1 MGEAIRNIARRKIR
15 SGLTIFGI
23 VIGTFA
29 LTVMGG
35 MTENFSRQID
45 GAIRIVGNTIDV
57 NSKKQINLTTVRR
70 IERVEGVQAV
80 VRSLGSTLVEDEDE
94 ESPGITFGPP
104 NTVFGIAPQYDTV
117 FFKGV
122 RLQDGRWLERGDTY
136 KTVLGSNVAA
146 NKQVGVGD
154 TIIWLKKKLTV
165 VGVMESTQTFPDN
178 FAVVPFE
185 TVRRVQRIPLWV
197 VGSIAVIPESP
208 QITEEVAKRITK
220 QVPWR
225 YRRIAGAANRRYT
238 PSHGN
243 LPSHRAQRLAARRDC
258 RRSLGR
264 EHDDYVGAGT
274 DPRDRAE
281 EGGRGQRWRYRGGIP
296 PRSGDD
302 GAARWHFWHRA
313 RLHPRPSAQR
323 RLFRGPLRRVAL
335 CHHPAPGGPHHD
347 VRGGHRRRG
356 RLVPRLERVA
366 ARPGAG
372 APQHLTY

>member
-1 MGEAIRNIARRKIR
+1 M
-15 SGLTIFGI
+15 L
-23 VIGTFA
+23 
-29 LTVMGG
+29 
-35 MTENFSRQID
+35 
-45 GAIRIVGNTIDV
+45 

-208 QITEEVAKRITK
+208 QITEEVAERITK
-220 QVPWR
+220 QVPGITAESPER
-225 YRRIAGAANRRYT
+225 QIADIRQAMAIFQAIVLSGSLLAAIVGGLSVVNTMIMSVRERTREIGLKKAVGASDGAIVGEYLLEAAMMGLLGGIFGIVLGSILAQILNAVLFETLSGAALFVIT
-238 PSHGN
+238 P
-243 LPSHRAQRLAARRDC
+243 
-258 RRSLGR
+258 
-264 EHDDYVGAGT
+264 
-274 DPRDRAE
+274 
-281 EGGRGQRWRYRGGIP
+281 
-296 PRSGDD
+296 
-302 GAARWHFWHRA
+302 
-313 RLHPRPSAQR
+313 
-323 RLFRGPLRRVAL
+323 
-335 CHHPAPGGPHHD
+335 
-347 VRGGHRRRG
+347 
-356 RLVPRLERVA
+356 RLVGLTMTFAVAIGGVAGLYPAWSASRLDPVQALRS
-366 ARPGAG
+366 
-372 APQHLTY
+372 T

>member
-1 MGEAIRNIARRKIR
+1 MGEAIRNIARRKVR

-57 NSKKQINLTTVRR
+57 ESKKQINLTTVRR
-70 IERVEGVQAV
+70 IERVDGVRAV

-104 NTVFGIAPQYDTV
+104 NTVFGIAPQHDTI

-136 KTVLGSNVAA
+136 RTVLGANVAA

-185 TVRRVQRIPLWV
+185 TVRRVMRIPLWA

-208 QITEEVAKRITK
+208 QITEEVAERITK
-220 QVPWR
+220 QVPGVTAESPER
-225 YRRIAGAANRRYT
+225 QIADIRQAMAIFQAIVLSG
-238 PSHGN
+238 S
-243 LPSHRAQRLAARRDC
+243 LLAAIVGGL
-258 RRSLGR
+258 SVVNTMIMSVR
-264 EHDDYVGAGT
+264 ERTREIGLKKAVGAS
-274 DPRDRAE
+274 DRAIVGE
-281 EGGRGQRWRYRGGIP
+281 YLLEAAMMGLLGGIVGIVLGSILAQVLNAAFAEALSGAP
-296 PRSGDD
+296 LFVVTPR
-302 GAARWHFWHRA
+302 
-313 RLHPRPSAQR
+313 L
-323 RLFRGPLRRVAL
+323 VAL
-335 CHHPAPGGPHHD
+335 TMTFAVAIGGVAGLYPAWSAS
-347 VRGGHRRRG
+347 
-356 RLVPRLERVA
+356 RLDPVQALRS
-366 ARPGAG
+366 
-372 APQHLTY
+372 T

>member
-165 VGVMESTQTFPDN
+165 VGIMESTQTFPDN

-220 QVPWR
+220 QVPGVTAESPER
-225 YRRIAGAANRRYT
+225 QIADIRQAMAIFQAIVLSG
-238 PSHGN
+238 S
-243 LPSHRAQRLAARRDC
+243 LLAAIVGGL
-258 RRSLGR
+258 SVVNTMIMSVR
-264 EHDDYVGAGT
+264 ERTREIGLKKAVGASDG
-274 DPRDRAE
+274 AIVGE
-281 EGGRGQRWRYRGGIP
+281 YLLEAAMMGLLGGIFGIVLGSILAQVLNAAFSEALSGASLFVIT
-296 PRSGDD
+296 PR
-302 GAARWHFWHRA
+302 
-313 RLHPRPSAQR
+313 L
-323 RLFRGPLRRVAL
+323 VAL
-335 CHHPAPGGPHHD
+335 TMTFAVAIGGVAGLYPAWSAS
-347 VRGGHRRRG
+347 
-356 RLVPRLERVA
+356 RLDPVQALRS
-366 ARPGAG
+366 
-372 APQHLTY
+372 T

>member
-1 MGEAIRNIARRKIR
+1 MGEAIRNIARRKVR

-45 GAIRIVGNTIDV
+45 GAVRIVGNTIDV
-57 NSKKQINLTTVRR
+57 ESKKQINLTTVRR
-70 IERVEGVQAV
+70 IERVDGVRAV

-104 NTVFGIAPQYDTV
+104 NTVFGIAPQHDTI

-136 KTVLGSNVAA
+136 KTVLGSNIAA

-208 QITEEVAKRITK
+208 QITEEVAERITK
-220 QVPWR
+220 QVPGITAESPER
-225 YRRIAGAANRRYT
+225 QIADIRQAMAIFQAIVLSGSLLAAIVGGLSVVNTMIMSVRERTREIGLKKAVGASDGAIVGEYLLEAAMMGLLGGIFGIVLGSILAQILNAVLFETLSGAALFVIT
-238 PSHGN
+238 P
-243 LPSHRAQRLAARRDC
+243 
-258 RRSLGR
+258 
-264 EHDDYVGAGT
+264 
-274 DPRDRAE
+274 
-281 EGGRGQRWRYRGGIP
+281 
-296 PRSGDD
+296 
-302 GAARWHFWHRA
+302 
-313 RLHPRPSAQR
+313 
-323 RLFRGPLRRVAL
+323 
-335 CHHPAPGGPHHD
+335 
-347 VRGGHRRRG
+347 
-356 RLVPRLERVA
+356 RLVGLTMTFAVAIGGVAGLYPAWSASRLDPVQALRS
-366 ARPGAG
+366 
-372 APQHLTY
+372 T

>member
-220 QVPWR
+220 QVPGVTAESPER
-225 YRRIAGAANRRYT
+225 QIADIRQAMAIFQAIVLSG
-238 PSHGN
+238 S
-243 LPSHRAQRLAARRDC
+243 LLAAIVGGL
-258 RRSLGR
+258 SVVNTMIMSVR
-264 EHDDYVGAGT
+264 ERTREIGLKKAVGASDG
-274 DPRDRAE
+274 AIVGE
-281 EGGRGQRWRYRGGIP
+281 YLLEAAMMGLLGGIFGIVLGSILAQVLNAAFSEALSGASLFVIT
-296 PRSGDD
+296 PR
-302 GAARWHFWHRA
+302 
-313 RLHPRPSAQR
+313 L
-323 RLFRGPLRRVAL
+323 VAL
-335 CHHPAPGGPHHD
+335 TMTFAVAIGGVAGLYPAWSAS
-347 VRGGHRRRG
+347 
-356 RLVPRLERVA
+356 RLDPVQALRS
-366 ARPGAG
+366 
-372 APQHLTY
+372 T

>member
-208 QITEEVAKRITK
+208 QITEEVAERITK
-220 QVPWR
+220 QVPGVTAESPER
-225 YRRIAGAANRRYT
+225 QIADIRQAMAIFQAIVLSG
-238 PSHGN
+238 S
-243 LPSHRAQRLAARRDC
+243 LLAAIVGGL
-258 RRSLGR
+258 SVVNTMIMSVR
-264 EHDDYVGAGT
+264 ERTREIGLKKAVGASDG
-274 DPRDRAE
+274 AIVGE
-281 EGGRGQRWRYRGGIP
+281 YLLEAAMMGLLGGIFGIVLGSILAQVLNAAFSEAL
-296 PRSGDD
+296 SG
-302 GAARWHFWHRA
+302 A
-313 RLHPRPSAQR
+313 S
-323 RLFRGPLRRVAL
+323 LFVITP
-335 CHHPAPGGPHHD
+335 
-347 VRGGHRRRG
+347 
-356 RLVPRLERVA
+356 RLVGLTMTFAVAIGGVAGLYPAWSASRLDPVQALRS
-366 ARPGAG
+366 
-372 APQHLTY
+372 T

>member
-104 NTVFGIAPQYDTV
+104 NTVFGIAPQYDTI

-136 KTVLGSNVAA
+136 KTVLGANVAA
-146 NKQVGVGD
+146 NKKVGVGD

-197 VGSIAVIPESP
+197 VGSIAVIPENP
-208 QITEEVAKRITK
+208 QMTEEVAERITK
-220 QVPWR
+220 QVPGVTAESPER
-225 YRRIAGAANRRYT
+225 QIADIRQAMAIFQAIVLSG
-238 PSHGN
+238 S
-243 LPSHRAQRLAARRDC
+243 LLAAIVGGL
-258 RRSLGR
+258 SVVNTMIMSVR
-264 EHDDYVGAGT
+264 ERTREIGLKKAVGAS
-274 DPRDRAE
+274 DRAIIGE
-281 EGGRGQRWRYRGGIP
+281 YLLEAAMMGLLGGIFGIVLGSILAQVLNAAFSEALSGASLFVIT
-296 PRSGDD
+296 PR
-302 GAARWHFWHRA
+302 
-313 RLHPRPSAQR
+313 L
-323 RLFRGPLRRVAL
+323 VAL
-335 CHHPAPGGPHHD
+335 TMTFAVAIGGVAGLYPAWSAS
-347 VRGGHRRRG
+347 
-356 RLVPRLERVA
+356 RLDPVQALRS
-366 ARPGAG
+366 
-372 APQHLTY
+372 T

>member
-185 TVRRVQRIPLWV
+185 TVRRVQRIPLWA

-208 QITEEVAKRITK
+208 QITEEVAERITK
-220 QVPWR
+220 QVPGVTAESPER
-225 YRRIAGAANRRYT
+225 QIADIRQAMAIFQAIVLSGSLLAAIVGGLSVVNTMIMSVRERTREIGLKKAVGASDGAIVGEYLLEAAMMGLLGGIFGIVLGSILAQILNAVLFETLSGAALFVIT
-238 PSHGN
+238 P
-243 LPSHRAQRLAARRDC
+243 
-258 RRSLGR
+258 
-264 EHDDYVGAGT
+264 
-274 DPRDRAE
+274 
-281 EGGRGQRWRYRGGIP
+281 
-296 PRSGDD
+296 
-302 GAARWHFWHRA
+302 
-313 RLHPRPSAQR
+313 
-323 RLFRGPLRRVAL
+323 
-335 CHHPAPGGPHHD
+335 
-347 VRGGHRRRG
+347 
-356 RLVPRLERVA
+356 RLVGLTMTFAVAIGGVAGLYPAWSASRLDPVQALRS
-366 ARPGAG
+366 
-372 APQHLTY
+372 T

>member
-1 MGEAIRNIARRKIR
+1 MGEAIRNIARRKVR

-57 NSKKQINLTTVRR
+57 ESKKQINLTTVRR

-104 NTVFGIAPQYDTV
+104 NTVFGIAPQHDTI

-136 KTVLGSNVAA
+136 RTVLGANVAA

-154 TIIWLKKKLTV
+154 TIIWRKKKLTV
-165 VGVMESTQTFPDN
+165 IGVMESTQTFPDN

-185 TVRRVQRIPLWV
+185 TVRRVMRIPLWA

-208 QITEEVAKRITK
+208 QITEEVAERITK
-220 QVPWR
+220 QVPGVTAESPER
-225 YRRIAGAANRRYT
+225 QIADIRQAMAIFQAIVLSG
-238 PSHGN
+238 S
-243 LPSHRAQRLAARRDC
+243 LLAAIVGGL
-258 RRSLGR
+258 SVVNTMIMSVR
-264 EHDDYVGAGT
+264 ERTREIGLKKAVGAS
-274 DPRDRAE
+274 DRAIVGE
-281 EGGRGQRWRYRGGIP
+281 YLLEAAMMGLLGGIVGIVLGSILAQVLNAAFAEALSGAP
-296 PRSGDD
+296 LFVVTPR
-302 GAARWHFWHRA
+302 
-313 RLHPRPSAQR
+313 L
-323 RLFRGPLRRVAL
+323 VAL
-335 CHHPAPGGPHHD
+335 TMTFAVAIGGVAGLYPAWSAS
-347 VRGGHRRRG
+347 
-356 RLVPRLERVA
+356 RLDPVQALRS
-366 ARPGAG
+366 
-372 APQHLTY
+372 T

>member
-208 QITEEVAKRITK
+208 QITEEVAERITK
-220 QVPWR
+220 QVPGVTAESPER
-225 YRRIAGAANRRYT
+225 QIADIRQAMAIFQAIVLSG
-238 PSHGN
+238 S
-243 LPSHRAQRLAARRDC
+243 LLAAIVGGL
-258 RRSLGR
+258 SVVNTMIMSVR
-264 EHDDYVGAGT
+264 ERTREIGLKKAVGASDG
-274 DPRDRAE
+274 AIVGE
-281 EGGRGQRWRYRGGIP
+281 YLLEAAMMGLLGGIFGIVLGSILAQVLNAAFSEALSGASLFVIT
-296 PRSGDD
+296 PR
-302 GAARWHFWHRA
+302 
-313 RLHPRPSAQR
+313 L
-323 RLFRGPLRRVAL
+323 VAL
-335 CHHPAPGGPHHD
+335 TMTFAVAIGGVAGLYPAWSAS
-347 VRGGHRRRG
+347 
-356 RLVPRLERVA
+356 RLDPVQALRS
-366 ARPGAG
+366 
-372 APQHLTY
+372 T

>member
-1 MGEAIRNIARRKIR
+1 MGEVIRNIARRKVR

-45 GAIRIVGNTIDV
+45 GAVRIVGNTIDV
-57 NSKKQINLTTVRR
+57 ESKKQINLTTVRR
-70 IERVEGVQAV
+70 IERVDGVRAV

-104 NTVFGIAPQYDTV
+104 NTVFGIAPQHDTI

-136 KTVLGSNVAA
+136 KTVLGSNIAA
-146 NKQVGVGD
+146 NKKVGVGD

-165 VGVMESTQTFPDN
+165 VGIMESTQTFPDN

-220 QVPWR
+220 QVPGVTAESPER
-225 YRRIAGAANRRYT
+225 QIADIRQAMAIFQAIVLSGSLLAAIVGGLSVVNTMIMSVRERTREIGLKKAVGASDGAIVGEYLLEAAMMGLLGGIFGIVLGSILAQVLNAVLFETLSGAALFVIT
-238 PSHGN
+238 P
-243 LPSHRAQRLAARRDC
+243 
-258 RRSLGR
+258 
-264 EHDDYVGAGT
+264 
-274 DPRDRAE
+274 
-281 EGGRGQRWRYRGGIP
+281 
-296 PRSGDD
+296 
-302 GAARWHFWHRA
+302 
-313 RLHPRPSAQR
+313 
-323 RLFRGPLRRVAL
+323 
-335 CHHPAPGGPHHD
+335 
-347 VRGGHRRRG
+347 
-356 RLVPRLERVA
+356 RLVGLTMTFAVAIGGVAGLYPAWSASRLDPVQALRS
-366 ARPGAG
+366 
-372 APQHLTY
+372 T

>member
-136 KTVLGSNVAA
+136 KAVLGSNVAA

-220 QVPWR
+220 QVPGVTAESPER
-225 YRRIAGAANRRYT
+225 QIADIRQAMAIFQAIVLSG
-238 PSHGN
+238 S
-243 LPSHRAQRLAARRDC
+243 LLAAIVGGL
-258 RRSLGR
+258 SVVNTMIMSVR
-264 EHDDYVGAGT
+264 ERTREIGLKKAVGASDG
-274 DPRDRAE
+274 AIVGE
-281 EGGRGQRWRYRGGIP
+281 YLLEAAMMGLLGGIFGIVLGSILAQVLNAAFSEALSGASLFVIT
-296 PRSGDD
+296 PR
-302 GAARWHFWHRA
+302 
-313 RLHPRPSAQR
+313 L
-323 RLFRGPLRRVAL
+323 VAL
-335 CHHPAPGGPHHD
+335 TMTFAVAIGGVAGLYPAWSAS
-347 VRGGHRRRG
+347 
-356 RLVPRLERVA
+356 RLDPVQALRS
-366 ARPGAG
+366 
-372 APQHLTY
+372 T

>member
-1 MGEAIRNIARRKIR
+1 MGEVIRNIARRKVR

-45 GAIRIVGNTIDV
+45 GAVRIVGNTIDV
-57 NSKKQINLTTVRR
+57 ESKKQINLTTVRR
-70 IERVEGVQAV
+70 IERVDGVRAV

-104 NTVFGIAPQYDTV
+104 NTVFGIAPQHDTI

-136 KTVLGSNVAA
+136 KTVLGSNIAA
-146 NKQVGVGD
+146 NKKVGVGD

-208 QITEEVAKRITK
+208 QITEEVAERITK
-220 QVPWR
+220 QVPGITAESPER
-225 YRRIAGAANRRYT
+225 QIADIRQAMAIFQAIVLSGSLLAAIVGGLSVVNTMIMSVRERTREIGLKKAVGASDGAIVGEYLLEAAMMGLLGGIFGIVLGSILAQILNAVLFETLSGAALFVIT
-238 PSHGN
+238 P
-243 LPSHRAQRLAARRDC
+243 
-258 RRSLGR
+258 
-264 EHDDYVGAGT
+264 
-274 DPRDRAE
+274 
-281 EGGRGQRWRYRGGIP
+281 
-296 PRSGDD
+296 
-302 GAARWHFWHRA
+302 
-313 RLHPRPSAQR
+313 
-323 RLFRGPLRRVAL
+323 
-335 CHHPAPGGPHHD
+335 
-347 VRGGHRRRG
+347 
-356 RLVPRLERVA
+356 RLVGLTMTFAVAIGGVAGLYPAWSASRLDPVQALRS
-366 ARPGAG
+366 
-372 APQHLTY
+372 T

>member
-1 MGEAIRNIARRKIR
+1 MGEVIRNIARRKVR

-45 GAIRIVGNTIDV
+45 GAVRIVGNTIDV
-57 NSKKQINLTTVRR
+57 ESKKQINLTTVRR
-70 IERVEGVQAV
+70 IERVDGVRAV

-104 NTVFGIAPQYDTV
+104 NTVFGIAPQHDTI

-136 KTVLGSNVAA
+136 KTVLGSNIAA
-146 NKQVGVGD
+146 NKKVGVGD

-185 TVRRVQRIPLWV
+185 TVRRVQRIPLWA

-208 QITEEVAKRITK
+208 QITEEVAERITK
-220 QVPWR
+220 QVPGVTAESPER
-225 YRRIAGAANRRYT
+225 QIADIRQAMAIFQAIVLSGSLLAAIVGGLSVVNTMIMSVRERTREIGLKKAVGASDGAIVGEYLLEAAMMGLLGGIFGIVLGSILAQILNAVLFETLSGAALFVIT
-238 PSHGN
+238 P
-243 LPSHRAQRLAARRDC
+243 RL
-258 RRSLGR
+258 
-264 EHDDYVGAGT
+264 
-274 DPRDRAE
+274 
-281 EGGRGQRWRYRGGIP
+281 
-296 PRSGDD
+296 
-302 GAARWHFWHRA
+302 
-313 RLHPRPSAQR
+313 
-323 RLFRGPLRRVAL
+323 VAL
-335 CHHPAPGGPHHD
+335 TMTFAVAIGGVAGLYPAWSAS
-347 VRGGHRRRG
+347 
-356 RLVPRLERVA
+356 RLDPVQALRS
-366 ARPGAG
+366 
-372 APQHLTY
+372 T

>member
-220 QVPWR
+220 QVPGVTAESPER
-225 YRRIAGAANRRYT
+225 QIADIRQAMAIFQAIVLSG
-238 PSHGN
+238 S
-243 LPSHRAQRLAARRDC
+243 LLAAIVGGL
-258 RRSLGR
+258 SVVNTMIMSVR
-264 EHDDYVGAGT
+264 ERTREIGLKKAVGASDG
-274 DPRDRAE
+274 AIVGE
-281 EGGRGQRWRYRGGIP
+281 YLLEAAMMGLLGGIFGIVFGSILAQVLNAAFSEALSGASLFVIT
-296 PRSGDD
+296 PR
-302 GAARWHFWHRA
+302 
-313 RLHPRPSAQR
+313 L
-323 RLFRGPLRRVAL
+323 VAL
-335 CHHPAPGGPHHD
+335 TMTFAVAIGGVAGLYPAWSAS
-347 VRGGHRRRG
+347 
-356 RLVPRLERVA
+356 RLDPVQALRS
-366 ARPGAG
+366 
-372 APQHLTY
+372 T